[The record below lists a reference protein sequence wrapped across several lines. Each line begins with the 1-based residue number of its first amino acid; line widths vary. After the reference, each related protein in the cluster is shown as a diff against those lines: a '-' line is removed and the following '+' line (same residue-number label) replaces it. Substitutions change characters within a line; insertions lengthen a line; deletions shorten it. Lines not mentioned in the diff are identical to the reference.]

1 MFDIGFSELLLF
13 GVIALIVLGPEKLP
27 QAARTAGQWYAK
39 LRRTV
44 STLQSEIEADLDL
57 AETRKQMQDELAK
70 IRQTEADM
78 KREMAELRGSMQE
91 FEYSQHQSMDA
102 LNNPNSYNSNDDLFE
117 DDYDDAM
124 MNELEEKASGL
135 SSDMPADFAYDYE
148 QDRLSKDPSAV
159 FVSDTDDDKDS
170 VDTNFDQ
177 TAKNAKEPLEAS
189 SSIPQR
195 FITRPWENMWF
206 RLSDYDKARRL
217 PAPPYL
223 PNYEADNLLHDDFS
237 HSSFSHHDLDEKMTP
252 IDEYW
257 ESEFDEDEFE
267 QSEKYSLQNSS
278 AHNTDQD
285 GSTTPSSFTK
295 HEAPK

>member
-44 STLQSEIEADLDL
+44 STLQSEIEAELDL

-102 LNNPNSYNSNDDLFE
+102 INNPNSYNSNDDPFE
-117 DDYDDAM
+117 DDYDEAM
-124 MNELEEKASGL
+124 MNELDEEVSGL

-148 QDRLSKDPSAV
+148 QDRLSKDSSAV

-177 TAKNAKEPLEAS
+177 TAKNAKEPLDAS

-237 HSSFSHHDLDEKMTP
+237 HSSFSHHDLAEKMAP
-252 IDEYW
+252 IDEYPESI
-257 ESEFDEDEFE
+257 ESEFEPPE
-267 QSEKYSLQNSS
+267 SYSLQNTSVNN
-278 AHNTDQD
+278 ADQD
-285 GSTTPSSFTK
+285 GLLTPSSFTK